1 MHEVAL
7 PPVQWNGL
15 GQHVSKGVGGMRGAH
30 TIWVGGQL
38 EKQSRVY
45 LYILY
50 IYTHIYSLT
59 SLKDFFLIIDFRDKV
74 GGREREKRNINNDR
88 LPLVR
93 APTRD

>member
-1 MHEVAL
+1 M
-7 PPVQWNGL
+7 
-15 GQHVSKGVGGMRGAH
+15 SKGVGGVWGAR

-74 GGREREKRNINNDR
+74 GGREREEKHQQ
-88 LPLVR
+88 
-93 APTRD
+93 